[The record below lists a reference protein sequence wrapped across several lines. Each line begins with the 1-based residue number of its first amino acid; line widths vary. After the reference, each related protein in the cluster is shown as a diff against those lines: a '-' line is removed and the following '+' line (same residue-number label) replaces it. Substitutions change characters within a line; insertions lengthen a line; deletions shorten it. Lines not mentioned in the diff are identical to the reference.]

1 MLNWTEQQKLAYIK
15 RHSNG
20 SITASSYTK
29 ELIITFDDETTID
42 NDDIVQESL
51 SITKSFSDNKDF
63 HIGNVGA
70 AEFRIQIINRGVSYR
85 DRECDVKMRS
95 NGVEVALGHFIIVD
109 DDLADNRIRRTLKG
123 YDRARVMRDTDITEW
138 YEEMYPNFDAT
149 RTVKELRDGLFAHF
163 GFTQET
169 KTLPNDNVVVPRG
182 LDTNSTIKG
191 ETILNA
197 ICEINA
203 VFGSF
208 NGSGVF
214 TYKNIARNSGTHFDS
229 GMNAGTAIGSPLV
242 YRDYVVEPATKVQVR
257 SDDADIGGIYGSGTN
272 TYVIGGNVLAYG
284 LSADVLSGIA
294 HNVYNVVS
302 KISFTPT
309 KIPIPFIPWYELG
322 DWIRYDGTD
331 VLGQA
336 FHIYS
341 PILKYEL
348 SGIQGATLV
357 LSAEGSQKYPTKT
370 ESVNSQLFALRSK
383 SAKLTQE
390 IGEVSAILEEQGVYP
405 LFYPALATDEKV
417 KYPNN
422 KLYPTVSLQYTLT
435 NVVSQMIADAES
447 SIMLQVSEELENY
460 DTHEASLQL
469 WVGRND
475 NSQVISMINAS
486 ADVITLNSNRLVIN
500 STNFKLSA
508 EGNIQATS
516 GDIGGWD
523 IGVKGLYNDAN
534 EIGIINTGNGGFIYG
549 GLDYEEAVRN
559 FDDPQ
564 WQPSTLLLTNKGEI
578 YGSYINITDDDSSTF
593 RFTAD
598 SSTDTI
604 NLVAGDISLNDQVH
618 VSDGV
623 VQIGSKDSTKLV
635 MGYKDTEGFLHGIE
649 MNPQT
654 QAITVGGQLSCTS
667 IDTSQIRVLSPS
679 LFFANGT
686 YSGTITYDNLRLR
699 FVNGLFVGT

>member
-15 RHSNG
+15 RHSDG

-29 ELIITFDDETTID
+29 ELIITFDDGTTIG

-70 AEFRIQIINRGVSYR
+70 AEFRIQIMNRGVSYR

-95 NGVEVALGHFIIVD
+95 NGVEVALGHFIITD
-109 DDLADNRIRRTLKG
+109 DELADNRIRRTIKG
-123 YDRARVMRDTDITEW
+123 YDRARIMRNSDITEW

-163 GFTQET
+163 GFTQQT
-169 KTLPNDNVVVPRG
+169 TTLPNDNVVVPRG

-229 GMNAGTAIGSPLV
+229 GVNAGTAIGSPLV

-302 KISFTPT
+302 KISFTPS

-331 VLGQA
+331 VLGQT

-348 SGIQGATLV
+348 SGIQGASLV

-422 KLYPTVSLQYTLT
+422 KLYPTVSLQYSLT
-435 NVVSQMIADAES
+435 NVVSQMIDNAES
-447 SIMLQVSEELENY
+447 SIMLKVGEELKNY
-460 DTHEASLQL
+460 DTHEASLKL
-469 WVGRND
+469 WVGRDD

-508 EGNIQATS
+508 DGTVEATNGIFHGEVASDSGNLGSWNIDQ
-516 GDIGGWD
+516 
-523 IGVKGLYNDAN
+523 KGLFNDN
-534 EIGIINTGNGGFIYG
+534 IETGILVPKEFGVGAVSIFYSGATK
-549 GLDYEEAVRN
+549 DEAIDRILNSTEV
-559 FDDPQ
+559 
-564 WQPSTLLLTNKGEI
+564 QPSDWDVLITSKGQAVFNHLYVNGSI
-578 YGSYINITDDDSSTF
+578 YAKSLALDPDSY
-593 RFTAD
+593 
-598 SSTDTI
+598 
-604 NLVAGDISLNDQVH
+604 
-618 VSDGV
+618 
-623 VQIGSKDSTKLV
+623 
-635 MGYKDTEGFLHGIE
+635 
-649 MNPQT
+649 
-654 QAITVGGQLSCTS
+654 
-667 IDTSQIRVLSPS
+667 
-679 LFFANGT
+679 
-686 YSGTITYDNLRLR
+686 YSGTAWYEFTDSTTGARRKTTIYISDGLITNVE
-699 FVNGLFVGT
+699 FT